1 MEYCNYTNRIKPLKN
16 FDTFEKPPNEYKEAG
31 KFSLKKG
38 NMIKTTVTKTKF
50 SQLNDKRFCFPN
62 DILSLPYGHPS
73 LEEIENFKIEQ
84 GQKIEQC
91 FWQKKDELLK
101 MEKKA
106 LEKTPRLELYH
117 QILTPEPSIINLNEK
132 SDFKS
137 LYAKKVRKNI
147 KDIVLF

>member
-16 FDTFEKPPNEYKEAG
+16 FDAFEKPPNEYKEAG

-38 NMIKTTVTKTKF
+38 NMTKTTVTKTKF

-62 DILSLPYGHPS
+62 DILSLLYGHPS
-73 LEEIENFKIEQ
+73 LEEIENFKIEE

-106 LEKTPRLELYH
+106 L
-117 QILTPEPSIINLNEK
+117 
-132 SDFKS
+132 
-137 LYAKKVRKNI
+137 KKHLDWSFTTR
-147 KDIVLF
+147 F